1 MSATPRN
8 VVFASALL
16 LALWL
21 TRDWMQ
27 AHMARHMLLQMP
39 LLAWSGWLLHAST
52 GKRVQGWLE
61 PWNYY
66 GLSGFLFIQ
75 CVAAFWMVPRALDLA
90 LVSSI
95 MAGAKVASWILG
107 GFLLRQSAQQSNI
120 IVELFMLGN
129 FAMMTA
135 AVSDIYERA
144 PIRLCN
150 AYVQGDQVATARG
163 LLWLLLAI
171 FVVWGLRAWRMHA
184 FAEDGPLKLFMITT
198 SDRAT

>member
-8 VVFASALL
+8 VVFAGALL

-52 GKRVQGWLE
+52 GKRVQGGLE

-90 LVSSI
+90 LVSST

-163 LLWLLLAI
+163 LLWLCSERKKNNCLMNKAVAYCVI
-171 FVVWGLRAWRMHA
+171 
-184 FAEDGPLKLFMITT
+184 III
-198 SDRAT
+198 